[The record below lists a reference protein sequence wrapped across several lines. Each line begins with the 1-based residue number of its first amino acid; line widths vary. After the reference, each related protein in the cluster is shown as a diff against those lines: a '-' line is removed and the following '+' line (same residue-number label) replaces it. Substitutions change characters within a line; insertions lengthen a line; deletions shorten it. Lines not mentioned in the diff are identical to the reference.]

1 MNTSVNTLRRLTVVV
16 PIAWSAF
23 LLNDLEGAIEG
34 M

>member
-1 MNTSVNTLRRLTVVV
+1 MTTSVNILRRLTVVA

-23 LLNDLEGAIEG
+23 LLNDLEGAIED